1 MKTWI
6 LVGWMGWAAA
16 AAASDVSVFGSL
28 WKGSETD
35 ARFGGGVKLALTEK
49 GQETLVELRLSAFDD
64 LGPDAVEESLFVLPV
79 ELGLRFPI
87 ADTGALFPYLGL
99 GGGYYWMDYGD
110 LSVDDAFGGYGLF
123 GLQWTFHPRGFVFT
137 EVLYR
142 YVQTESTVGDLDL
155 SGLGVN
161 AGVGLAW

>member
-6 LVGWMGWAAA
+6 LIGWMGWIATVS
-16 AAASDVSVFGSL
+16 ASDFAGFVSV

-49 GQETLVELRLSAFDD
+49 GQDTYVELRLSAFDD
-64 LGPDAVEESLFVLPV
+64 LGPDAVEESLSVLPV
-79 ELGLRFPI
+79 ELGLRFRI
-87 ADTGALFPYLGL
+87 ADTGALYPYLGL

-110 LSVDDAFGGYGLF
+110 LSVDDALGAYGLF
-123 GLQWTFHPRGFVFT
+123 GLQWTFHPRGFALA
-137 EVLYR
+137 EVMYR

-155 SGLGVN
+155 SGLGAN
-161 AGVGLAW
+161 VGIGWAW